1 MESVKGFLGRYLRR
15 KLVEVEVRIGIRNN
29 DLNKIID
36 WVFKVWFYFN
46 KFLETYSFFDVI
58 IGKIVFNIVEEI

>member
-46 KFLETYSFFDVI
+46 KFLEIYSFFDVI
-58 IGKIVFNIVEEI
+58 IGKIVFNLVEEI